1 MTEGSAFTTSGVA
14 MNGSASSVE
23 FTSIGSSK
31 LYFNGTWENADNA
44 VYFTV
49 YINGARQTKRL
60 KFETGSSSQLIAN
73 GLESTKTYTIKI
85 VRETEEKYGNFT
97 ARSVSM
103 GYHGK
108 LGAKPADKKLHI
120 EFIGDSVTCGLGSLC
135 GYLAEDGVTVSDK
148 QTGKCG
154 VTTAETA
161 LCEDATNSYAYLAAQ
176 TLNADCSV
184 VSKSGLGI
192 TETWGNEP
200 ALEYYNKQYNKNIS
214 PDLVV
219 INLGTNDCGTGANT
233 VAFKNGVK
241 ALINKVRELR
251 GANVKI
257 IWTTGLMGNA
267 YKEYTAIAINE
278 LGYDNVYHFT
288 GLTEGRGGHNGHPTK
303 EQAAVAAKE
312 LVNFTVNNS
321 ILADKETALA
331 NSLYA
336 PMGYNL
342 VWYDSFSAPTLDKA
356 KWVHINSAEEND
368 GTNRTP
374 GESDFAISD
383 DNAVLSIIKQSSENK
398 NVILENLTTKNRMA
412 FKYGYLEMRAR
423 VPYGNPMWPS
433 FWLQSN
439 RTIEKTLTEYMTEV
453 DIFEVFGDK
462 KATPNIHKWINDRSI
477 QANNTSNGP
486 LYKKSYTF
494 TKDLATLNSEYHI
507 YGFLIDETEM
517 SFFID
522 GEKYATVSAD
532 DIYWGEGSKG
542 INDYFYVIL
551 SLGFWHNSQNGEN
564 STSFPAN
571 YCVDYVR
578 LYQNSNGSI
587 FFGQLPK

>member
-1 MTEGSAFTTSGVA
+1 

-49 YINGARQTKRL
+49 YINGARQTERL

-73 GLESTKTYTIKI
+73 GLESTETYTIKI

-103 GYHGK
+103 EYHGK

-219 INLGTNDCGTGANT
+219 INLGTNDWGTSADIT
-233 VAFKNGVK
+233 SFKNGVK

-312 LVNFTVNNS
+312 LVNFIVDNS

-331 NSLYA
+331 DSLYA

-342 VWYDSFSAPTLDKA
+342 VWYDSFSAPALDKA

-368 GTNRTP
+368 DTNRTP

-383 DNAVLSIIKQSSENK
+383 DNAVLSIIKQGSENK

-453 DIFEVFGDK
+453 DIFEVFGNK
-462 KATPNIHKWINDRSI
+462 KATPNIHKWINGRSI

-507 YGFLIDETEM
+507 YGFLVDETEM

-522 GEKYATVSAD
+522 GEKYATISAD

>member
-1 MTEGSAFTTSGVA
+1 

-23 FTSIGSSK
+23 FTSIGSTK

-49 YINGARQTKRL
+49 YINGARQTERL

-73 GLESTKTYTIKI
+73 GLESTETYTIKI

-103 GYHGK
+103 ECHGK

-219 INLGTNDCGTGANT
+219 INLGTNDWGTSADIT
-233 VAFKNGVK
+233 SFKNGVK

-312 LVNFTVNNS
+312 LVNFIVDNS

-331 NSLYA
+331 DSLYA

-342 VWYDSFSAPTLDKA
+342 VWYDSFSAPALDKA

-368 GTNRTP
+368 DTNRTP

-383 DNAVLSIIKQSSENK
+383 DNAVLSIIKQGSENK

-453 DIFEVFGDK
+453 DIFEVFGNK

-507 YGFLIDETEM
+507 YGFLVDETEM

-522 GEKYATVSAD
+522 GEKYATISAD

>member
-1 MTEGSAFTTSGVA
+1 

-23 FTSIGSSK
+23 FTSIGSTK

-49 YINGARQTKRL
+49 YINGARQTERL

-73 GLESTKTYTIKI
+73 GLESTETYTIKI

-103 GYHGK
+103 ECHGK

-192 TETWGNEP
+192 TETCGNEP

-219 INLGTNDCGTGANT
+219 INLGTNDWGTSADIT
-233 VAFKNGVK
+233 SFKNGVK

-312 LVNFTVNNS
+312 LVNFIVDNS

-331 NSLYA
+331 DSLYA

-342 VWYDSFSAPTLDKA
+342 VWYDSFSAPALDKA

-368 GTNRTP
+368 DTNRTP

-383 DNAVLSIIKQSSENK
+383 DNAVLSIIKQGSENK

-453 DIFEVFGDK
+453 DIFEVFGNK
-462 KATPNIHKWINDRSI
+462 KATPNIHKWINGRSI

-507 YGFLIDETEM
+507 YGFLVDETEM

-522 GEKYATVSAD
+522 GEKYATISAD

>member
-1 MTEGSAFTTSGVA
+1 

-73 GLESTKTYTIKI
+73 GLESTETYTIKI

-103 GYHGK
+103 EYHGK

-219 INLGTNDCGTGANT
+219 INLGTNDWGTSADIT
-233 VAFKNGVK
+233 SFKNGVK

-312 LVNFTVNNS
+312 LVNFIVDNS

-331 NSLYA
+331 DSLYA

-342 VWYDSFSAPTLDKA
+342 VWYDSFSAPALDKA

-368 GTNRTP
+368 DTNRTP

-383 DNAVLSIIKQSSENK
+383 DNAVLSIIKQGSENK

-453 DIFEVFGDK
+453 DIFEVFGNK
-462 KATPNIHKWINDRSI
+462 KATPNIHKWINGRSI

-507 YGFLIDETEM
+507 YGFLVDETEM

-522 GEKYATVSAD
+522 GEKYATISAD